1 MPIFDIVLLVL
12 FFGFVF
18 VGFWLGLIHTL
29 GAIIGMVVGLVVASN
44 FYGQISPFL
53 QFLFVKP
60 SIANFVS
67 FVVVFL
73 VVSRLIGF
81 VFYRIEKAFKIIT
94 FLPLVGAANRLGG
107 ALLGFVEGAF
117 VLGIVLM
124 IATSFALPDSFLNM
138 IDNSAFAQLL
148 IKIAKILTPL
158 VAESL
163 RTVQARI

>member
-1 MPIFDIVLLVL
+1 MPVFDIVLLVL

-18 VGFWLGLIHTL
+18 VGFWLGLIHTV
-29 GAIIGMVVGLVVASN
+29 GALIGMVVGLVVASN
-44 FYGQISPFL
+44 FYDDISPFL
-53 QFLFVKP
+53 QFLFVKQ

-81 VFYRIEKAFKIIT
+81 IFFRIEKAFRIIT
-94 FLPLVGAANRLGG
+94 FLPLVGAVNRLGG

-117 VLGIVLM
+117 VLGTVLM
-124 IATSFALPDSFLNM
+124 IASSFALPDSFLNM
-138 IDNSAFAQLL
+138 INNSAFAQLL

-158 VAESL
+158 ISESL
-163 RTVQARI
+163 RTVQSGI